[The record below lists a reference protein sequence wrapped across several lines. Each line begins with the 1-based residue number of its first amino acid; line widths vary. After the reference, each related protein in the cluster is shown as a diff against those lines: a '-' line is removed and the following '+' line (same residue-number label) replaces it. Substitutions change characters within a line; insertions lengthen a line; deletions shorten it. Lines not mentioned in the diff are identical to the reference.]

1 MDADAFQA
9 LKFPKRVDTVI
20 DLLLRASLGD
30 EEAFYTMM
38 ALMHSSTLFTQVMC
52 MRADSRDKFAS
63 VIKLWAVK
71 GCSFDDVEERTCV
84 FSLIMRAL
92 DGIIRFNHRIHF
104 VDAVEALMAN
114 DALSEVARLLIQDTN
129 VTDLTYQASSQLLV
143 LYSIHKTPAYRSI
156 LMRVGL
162 LDTCAR
168 MHKLA
173 RMDENDADYV
183 LLAKFINDNVLYLL
197 HHIKSVLAADKY
209 ENTVSAMEV
218 VCEFL
223 ASLANGPASDVDN
236 KSRPFVQTIVKK
248 MLGFLCEVSTVIT
261 TRLADLIACHK
272 INMSIVC
279 KIVAC
284 LDIVFPVATTMM
296 LGGNETLSNNETSS
310 SNNNETSK
318 MQLVFAEVC
327 TWVASLEPMIKMYV
341 GTVSALVRIDSRAV
355 GGDMTLARLLPSADD
370 EKKNQKDFLMASYQA
385 EKEKTRSLKQA
396 LSVVQSE
403 NLRLQA
409 DIDAAE
415 CDLKELRH
423 KAAILDKEHEAALHT
438 ARTADERNTK
448 LISTCSRLQ
457 EANSK
462 LIDQRRVLMSQNASL
477 QSEIDRLSMQ
487 SQRKSE
493 KINKLHDILDTL
505 QVRYKGICN
514 RIAALGASHRMH
526 ADKARGNL
534 KVFQP

>member
-9 LKFPKRVDTVI
+9 LKFPERVETVI

-30 EEAFYTMM
+30 EEAFYAMM
-38 ALMHSSTLFTQVMC
+38 VLMHSSTLFTQVMC
-52 MRADSRDKFAS
+52 MRADSRNKFAG

-71 GCSFDDVEERTCV
+71 GCSFDNVEERACV
-84 FSLIMRAL
+84 FSLIMRAM

-104 VDAVEALMAN
+104 LDAVDALMAN

-129 VTDLTYQASSQLLV
+129 VTDMTYQASSQLLV
-143 LYSIHKTPAYRSI
+143 LYSIHKTPTYRSI

-168 MHKLA
+168 IHKLA
-173 RMDENDADYV
+173 HMDEKDADYV

-209 ENTVSAMEV
+209 EDTVSAMEV

-223 ASLANGPASDVDN
+223 ASLANGPASDFDN
-236 KSRPFVQTIVKK
+236 KSRLFVKTIIKK
-248 MLGFLCEVSTVIT
+248 MIGFLCEVSTVIT
-261 TRLADLIACHK
+261 TRLDDLTACKK
-272 INMSIVC
+272 INMSVVC

-284 LDIVFPVATTMM
+284 MDVAFPVATTFM
-296 LGGNETLSNNETSS
+296 LGGGPSSNNETS
-310 SNNNETSK
+310 K
-318 MQLVFAEVC
+318 LQLVFAEVC
-327 TWVASLEPMIKMYV
+327 TWVASLEPMIKTYV
-341 GTVSALVRIDSRAV
+341 GTVGALVRMDSCAV
-355 GGDMTLARLLPSADD
+355 GSDMTLARLLRNADD
-370 EKKNQKDFLMASYQA
+370 ESKNQEDGGGFLMASYQA

-403 NLRLQA
+403 NLRLQT
-409 DIDAAE
+409 DIDATE
-415 CDLKELRH
+415 CDIKELRH
-423 KAAILDKEHEAALHT
+423 KAAILDKEHEVALHT

-462 LIDQRRVLMSQNASL
+462 LVDQRRELMSQNASL
-477 QSEIDRLSMQ
+477 QSEIDRLSLQ
-487 SQRKSE
+487 SKRKSDT
-493 KINKLHDILDTL
+493 INKLHDILDTL
-505 QVRYKGICN
+505 QIRCKGICN
-514 RIAALGASHRMH
+514 RIAALGASHQIN
-526 ADKARGNL
+526 ADKARGL
-534 KVFQP
+534 AVFGS